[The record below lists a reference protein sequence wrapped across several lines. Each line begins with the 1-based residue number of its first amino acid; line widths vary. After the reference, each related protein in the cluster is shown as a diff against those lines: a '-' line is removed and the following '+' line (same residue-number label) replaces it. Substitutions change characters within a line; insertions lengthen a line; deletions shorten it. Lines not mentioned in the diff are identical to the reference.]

1 MTKHRLFTI
10 ISFLLFAV
18 GELTAQGA
26 PAASDSPYSDQRY
39 ITPDDPAWYETP
51 VLWIGLALLV
61 IALVV
66 LYMRRKK
73 ERYT

>member
-1 MTKHRLFTI
+1 MIKHRLLYM
-10 ISFLLFAV
+10 ISFLLLAI
-18 GELTAQGA
+18 GDLAAQGA
-26 PAASDSPYSDQRY
+26 SAASDSPYSDQRY
-39 ITPDDPAWYETP
+39 ATPDDPAWYETP

-66 LYMRRKK
+66 LYTRRKK